1 MKAIITGGTGFI
13 GRHVVAE
20 LLNSGVDVTV
30 LTSILPP
37 PRLSARQKPFFIE
50 NNTYHLSI

>member
-20 LLNSGVDVTV
+20 LLNLGVDVTI
-30 LTSILPP
+30 LNSILPP
-37 PRLSARQKPFFIE
+37 PQTVRTPKTTL
-50 NNTYHLSI
+50 Y

>member
-37 PRLSARQKPFFIE
+37 QTVRTPKTIL
-50 NNTYHLSI
+50 Y